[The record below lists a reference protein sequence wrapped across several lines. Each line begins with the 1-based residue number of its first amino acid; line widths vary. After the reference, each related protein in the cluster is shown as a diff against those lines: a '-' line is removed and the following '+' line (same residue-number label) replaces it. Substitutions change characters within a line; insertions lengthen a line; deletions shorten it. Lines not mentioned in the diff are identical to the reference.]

1 MMRGKYAGLNDQHF
15 TEKLT
20 EVEGIVLSRPTV
32 RRILR
37 QAGIGAARRRRPPR
51 HRRRRERKA
60 RAGLM
65 ILWDGSRH
73 AWLEDRGPMLYLM
86 GAVDDATS
94 DCCQGRTSS
103 SRSARPGTCGCC
115 SPWRRTR
122 GCP

>member
-1 MMRGKYAGLNDQHF
+1 MRTRYSGFNDRHF
-15 TEKLT
+15 TENLA

-37 QAGIGAARRRRPPR
+37 QAGIGAARRRLPPR

-73 AWLEDRGPMLYLM
+73 AWLEDRGPMLCLM

-94 DCCQGRTSS
+94 ELL
-103 SRSARPGTCGCC
+103 PGPHFVEQECTAGYLRVLLAIAQEKGL
-115 SPWRRTR
+115 P
-122 GCP
+122 